1 MYITYCKEN
10 EFKPF
15 GKSSH
20 FKILRACM
28 AFNRTNLHGLDDIA
42 AEGVEAFQTLHDLF
56 VDLRKD
62 ILICENTHKELIL
75 HFSVVFT

>member
-1 MYITYCKEN
+1 
-10 EFKPF
+10 
-15 GKSSH
+15 
-20 FKILRACM
+20 M

>member
-1 MYITYCKEN
+1 
-10 EFKPF
+10 
-15 GKSSH
+15 
-20 FKILRACM
+20 M

-62 ILICENTHKELIL
+62 ILICEKYTQRINITFFSRVYMKTDYKL
-75 HFSVVFT
+75 HVQESDICAYHCRS